1 MIICIPFFLL
11 ARIVQS
17 VISDAHTTFGTVVNV
32 THNQKPYMKN
42 IKDKIYFKNFVK
54 SDPHGDANPI
64 INFIS
69 P

>member
-1 MIICIPFFLL
+1 MHTFLSL
-11 ARIVQS
+11 SLDCSERY
-17 VISDAHTTFGTVVNV
+17 ISDAHTTFGTVVNV
-32 THNQKPYMKN
+32 TQNQKPYMKN
-42 IKDKIYFKNFVK
+42 IKNKIYFKNFVK